1 MMLILYNL
9 YVSTLKTR
17 KSLVPVA
24 VLVKRRP
31 LPAVKMNMRWRNNM
45 AIQQLKSINEQL
57 VDAQLDFAVKK
68 LLYKEKEAK
77 LLLETD
83 FEEVLGKKRPTVD
96 EKKSWL
102 LLQMKEAKHEL
113 NHAEVLVE
121 KLKRDYEIEKLNIRF
136 TGDFLTTVA
145 TGAGLE

>member
-1 MMLILYNL
+1 MRNHAQG
-9 YVSTLKTR
+9 VVNVKTATMP
-17 KSLVPVA
+17 VP
-24 VLVKRRP
+24 KTNT
-31 LPAVKMNMRWRNNM
+31 KKWRNKFM
-45 AIQQLKSINEQL
+45 AIQHLKSINEQL
-57 VDAQLDFAVKK
+57 VDAQLDFSVKK

-96 EKKSWL
+96 EKKAWL
-102 LLQMKEAKHEL
+102 LLQMKEAKHEV
-113 NHAEVLVE
+113 NHAEALVD

>member
-1 MMLILYNL
+1 
-9 YVSTLKTR
+9 
-17 KSLVPVA
+17 
-24 VLVKRRP
+24 
-31 LPAVKMNMRWRNNM
+31 M
-45 AIQQLKSINEQL
+45 AIQHLKSINEQL
-57 VDAQLDFAVKK
+57 VDAQLDYAAKK
-68 LLYKEKEAK
+68 LLYKEKEAD
-77 LLLETD
+77 LLLHTD

>member
-1 MMLILYNL
+1 
-9 YVSTLKTR
+9 
-17 KSLVPVA
+17 
-24 VLVKRRP
+24 
-31 LPAVKMNMRWRNNM
+31 M
-45 AIQQLKSINEQL
+45 AIQHLKAINEEL
-57 VDAQLDFAVKK
+57 VDAQLDYSVKK

-83 FEEVLGKKRPTVD
+83 FETVLGKKRPTVD

>member
-1 MMLILYNL
+1 
-9 YVSTLKTR
+9 
-17 KSLVPVA
+17 
-24 VLVKRRP
+24 
-31 LPAVKMNMRWRNNM
+31 M
-45 AIQQLKSINEQL
+45 AIQHLKAINEEL
-57 VDAQLDFAVKK
+57 VDAQLDYSVKK

-83 FEEVLGKKRPTVD
+83 FETVLGKKRPTVD

-121 KLKRDYEIEKLNIRF
+121 KLKRDYEIEKLNVRF
-136 TGDFLTTVA
+136 TGDFLSSVA

>member
-1 MMLILYNL
+1 
-9 YVSTLKTR
+9 
-17 KSLVPVA
+17 
-24 VLVKRRP
+24 
-31 LPAVKMNMRWRNNM
+31 M
-45 AIQQLKSINEQL
+45 AIQHLKAINEEL
-57 VDAQLDFAVKK
+57 VDAQLDFSVKK

-102 LLQMKEAKHEL
+102 LLEMKEAKHEL
-113 NHAEVLVE
+113 NDAEVLVE

>member
-1 MMLILYNL
+1 
-9 YVSTLKTR
+9 
-17 KSLVPVA
+17 
-24 VLVKRRP
+24 
-31 LPAVKMNMRWRNNM
+31 M
-45 AIQQLKSINEQL
+45 AIQHLKSINEQL
-57 VDAQLDFAVKK
+57 VDAQLDYAAKK
-68 LLYKEKEAK
+68 LLYKEKEAD
-77 LLLETD
+77 LLLNTD

-96 EKKSWL
+96 EKKAWL
-102 LLQMKEAKHEL
+102 LLEMKEDKHEL

>member
-1 MMLILYNL
+1 
-9 YVSTLKTR
+9 
-17 KSLVPVA
+17 
-24 VLVKRRP
+24 
-31 LPAVKMNMRWRNNM
+31 M
-45 AIQQLKSINEQL
+45 AIQHLKAINEQL
-57 VDAQLDFAVKK
+57 VEAQLDYAAKK
-68 LLYKEKEAK
+68 LLYKEREAD
-77 LLLETD
+77 LLLHTD

-121 KLKRDYEIEKLNIRF
+121 KLNIRF

>member
-1 MMLILYNL
+1 
-9 YVSTLKTR
+9 
-17 KSLVPVA
+17 
-24 VLVKRRP
+24 
-31 LPAVKMNMRWRNNM
+31 M

-57 VDAQLDFAVKK
+57 VDAQLDYSVKK

-136 TGDFLTTVA
+136 TGDFLSSVA